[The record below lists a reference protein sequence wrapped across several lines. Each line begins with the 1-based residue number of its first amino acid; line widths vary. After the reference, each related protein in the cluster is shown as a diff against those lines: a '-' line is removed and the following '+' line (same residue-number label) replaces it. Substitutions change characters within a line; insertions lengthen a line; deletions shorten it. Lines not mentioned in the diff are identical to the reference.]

1 MTSIDNL
8 AAEIMQ
14 GLQEYADLADT
25 AMKKAVRKSA
35 TQVKN
40 EISANAPRDTGKYA
54 KSWATKKTGENSH
67 SLEMTVHS
75 KNRYQLAHLLE
86 KGHAKRG
93 GGRVSGKPHI
103 AEGESPAPPFL
114 LFLSPGENTFSAD
127 NSMYFSFKMLDIEL
141 YTDVKNP
148 ELENQIEEVLK
159 RHEIYYTKSEV
170 WIESEK
176 LYEVLYETDA

>member
-25 AMKKAVRKSA
+25 AMKKAVRKTA

-40 EISANAPRDTGKYA
+40 EISANAPKDTGKYA

-67 SLEMTVHS
+67 SLEITVHS

-86 KGHAKRG
+86 KGHAWRWTCIRKTAYCSCGRKRCTVAG
-93 GGRVSGKPHI
+93 
-103 AEGESPAPPFL
+103 AF
-114 LFLSPGENTFSAD
+114 D
-127 NSMYFSFKMLDIEL
+127 
-141 YTDVKNP
+141 
-148 ELENQIEEVLK
+148 
-159 RHEIYYTKSEV
+159 
-170 WIESEK
+170 
-176 LYEVLYETDA
+176 